1 MPAYGP
7 RRLILINAATFSYAE
22 VDLTRPLHLVGP
34 NNIGK
39 TTLVNILQV
48 LYIDRASH
56 MVFPGYRWAET
67 KRHYFPGRRS
77 YVLFECQTPTG
88 RHVVGAYGQGPAE
101 RYSPQR
107 FSCTGPF
114 EREDFLVEREAGEVP
129 READAVIQRL
139 ALKDYRALEASDLR
153 KALTSS
159 GRGETAGLGLLP
171 VRGSDGYGKFRTLFK
186 GLIQLRQLSQ
196 SDVKA
201 RLCSTYAPDLEE
213 RAVDVREMHADELEQ
228 IDEYRQEIAD
238 FDRHRQD
245 IEAALD
251 MADEQ
256 ARLRGRLVSDWV
268 RLRRA
273 SMRRRAVVT
282 GMQYA
287 VQRRIRAVDAAR
299 SDADRHTTDLK
310 AKKEA
315 LSHEVGTLQERKQ
328 RLKRRIEQAPAAG
341 PDTIQARIDELED
354 KRAHLLAALK
364 DAEEASPDALRERRD
379 RALEEIRRLEHR
391 LERLQGLAGA
401 FLRRRLGDE
410 ALHRLF
416 RVLNPALLDL
426 PLDASPGVRI
436 EDEDALLQRLRAEAE
451 RVSDGRW
458 AIPGGSVSVE
468 AVPAPPVDDYTDPE
482 KIRAALERHQR
493 RQARLKERVAV
504 AENMSARRREADALN
519 DKLKALRQ
527 QRRHHERAQQAR
539 ERLPEVQES
548 LAAKRRDREA
558 VATRLDEAQDTQR
571 RLREERRELTAR
583 QRALRRRA
591 EALEERI
598 DALAP
603 PPASWGVPLR
613 PLETSTPDYGPTPVP
628 LLPATARRPREE
640 GLQPQ
645 LDAYTERRA
654 REARLD
660 KDLSQTLS
668 HIHRA
673 TYEKYRRATRAQTL
687 NTLAD
692 EMEALEE
699 RRRTVRQLW
708 ENLMTG
714 LRRRLSDLLSSLDT
728 MKSIAARIN
737 RRLHKHSVSD
747 LKQLSLVIQPVESLV
762 RLLERIA
769 EYETA
774 PLFGEEDTYQDDR
787 DRLRSLLD
795 NHPELRLEDL
805 FTVGFA
811 VVTVDG
817 RTRQYDGLR
826 NIQSNGTS
834 ITIKVLVHL
843 VLIGDLLRDADVRI
857 PFYLDEASS
866 LDERNL
872 QGIVRTA
879 TDLGFVPVLA
889 SPSESTAV
897 PNIYYLQSDE
907 ERVYLGPEHRVDLR
921 ETDGTS
927 PEEDQSSGLRA
938 S

>member
-1 MPAYGP
+1 MPTYGP

-22 VDLTRPLHLVGP
+22 VDLTQPLHLVGP

-39 TTLVNILQV
+39 TTLVNVLQV

-77 YVLFECQTPTG
+77 YVLFECHTPTG
-88 RHVVGAYGQGPAE
+88 RQVVGAYGQGPAE

-114 EREDFLVEREAGEVP
+114 EREEFLVEQEAGEVP

-256 ARLRGRLVSDWV
+256 ARLRRRLVSDWV

-282 GMQYA
+282 GTQYA

-299 SDADRHTTDLK
+299 SDADRQTTDLK

-315 LSHEVGTLQERKQ
+315 LSQKVGTLQERKQ
-328 RLKRRIEQAPAAG
+328 RLKRRIEQAPEAG
-341 PDTIQARIDELED
+341 PDTIQARIDELET
-354 KRAHLLAALK
+354 KHAHLLAALK

-379 RALEEIRRLEHR
+379 RVLEKIRRLEHR
-391 LERLQGLAGA
+391 LERLQGLAGT
-401 FLRRRLGDE
+401 FLKRHLGDE

-426 PLDASPGVRI
+426 PLDASGVLI
-436 EDEDALLQRLRAEAE
+436 KDQDALLQRLRAEAE

-468 AVPAPPVDDYTDPE
+468 AVSAPPVDDYTDPE

-493 RQARLKERVAV
+493 QQARLEERVEV
-504 AENMSARRREADALN
+504 AENVSARRREADALN

-527 QRRHHERAQQAR
+527 QRRRHQQAQKAR
-539 ERLPEVQES
+539 ERLPEVQER

-558 VATRLDEAQDTQR
+558 VATRLDEAQDTQE
-571 RLREERRELTAR
+571 RLREERRKLEAR
-583 QRALRRRA
+583 QQALRRRA

-598 DALAP
+598 EALAP

-628 LLPATARRPREE
+628 LLPDTARRPREE

-645 LDAYTERRA
+645 LDAHTERRA
-654 REARLD
+654 RETRLD
-660 KDLSQTLS
+660 EGLSQALAR
-668 HIHRA
+668 IHRA
-673 TYEKYRRATRAQTL
+673 TYEKYRRDTRTQTL

-692 EMEALEE
+692 EMEALDE

-708 ENLMTG
+708 ESLMTG

-728 MKSIAARIN
+728 MKSIATRIN

-805 FTVGFA
+805 FTVGFK

-817 RTRQYDGLR
+817 RTRRYDGLK

-872 QGIVRTA
+872 RGIVRTA

-897 PNIYYLQSDE
+897 PNIYFLQSNG
-907 ERVYLGPEHRVDLR
+907 ERVYLGPEHRTELQK
-921 ETDGTS
+921 TDGTS
-927 PEEDQSSGLRA
+927 LKEGQSSGPQAR
-938 S
+938 